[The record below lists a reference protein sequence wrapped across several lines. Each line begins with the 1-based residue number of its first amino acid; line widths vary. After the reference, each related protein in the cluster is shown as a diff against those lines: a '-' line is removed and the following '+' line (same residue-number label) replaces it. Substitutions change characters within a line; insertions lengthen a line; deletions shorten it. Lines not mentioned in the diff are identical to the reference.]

1 MSAIG
6 TKFITGQTLKAEQLN
21 LMVDAINDNNS
32 VAQSAKQQAQ
42 TNANE
47 ISVLKDKEVDIS
59 ESEFEALQEAGLL
72 DESKTYYIYEEE

>member
-6 TKFITGQTLKAEQLN
+6 TRFITGQTLKADHLN
-21 LMVDAINDNNS
+21 LMVEAINDNNTT
-32 VAQSAKQQAQ
+32 AQAAKLQSQ

-47 ISVLKDKEVDIS
+47 ISAIKDKDVDIS
-59 ESEFEALQEAGLL
+59 ESEFEALQEAGEL